1 MPELPIF
8 KQRPLHLFSPKP
20 PLRIVSVDGGWKSL
34 DVCDPASAGSWVF
47 CFFSLSAFGPS
58 SPLHRSLACFPLF
71 LFTLSPPSLS
81 WRLRQ
86 PRSDAHKGRR
96 LSHRG
101 GLHRSL
107 HSAARALA
115 ASLQL
120 LEVTEIHCASLSFH
134 TYIHTHTHTN
144 RRSTS
149 VATPTLSLWKF
160 P

>member
-1 MPELPIF
+1 MEVGNHSMFVTLPLLAAGF
-8 KQRPLHLFSPKP
+8 FFFS
-20 PLRIVSVDGGWKSL
+20 S
-34 DVCDPASAGSWVF
+34 
-47 CFFSLSAFGPS
+47 SLSAFGPS
-58 SPLHRSLACFPLF
+58 SPLHRSLASFPLF

-86 PRSDAHKGRR
+86 PRSDAHKGRS

-134 TYIHTHTHTN
+134 AHTHKQKEHVGCHPDTLPMEISMKALN
-144 RRSTS
+144 IPENPGSLKRSLIS
-149 VATPTLSLWKF
+149 S
-160 P
+160 